1 MAQHTKAK
9 VIAINGSFTGS
20 VVKIGAV
27 SGSDGDNGAIL
38 DRVTFGTLI
47 NDSGEAT
54 KVNYKTTGSQTNL
67 QIYTGEINI
76 KPGTFLEG
84 PIVAFH
90 VKNGTHSPAV
100 VYYTD
105 EIN

>member
-9 VIAINGSFTGS
+9 VIAIDGSFTGS

-47 NDSGEAT
+47 NDSGEVT
-54 KVNYKTTGSQTNL
+54 KVNYETTGSQTNL

-90 VKNGTHSPAV
+90 VKDGTHSPAV

>member
-27 SGSDGDNGAIL
+27 SGSDGDNG
-38 DRVTFGTLI
+38 
-47 NDSGEAT
+47 SGEVT
-54 KVNYKTTGSQTNL
+54 TNTTYETTGSQTNL